1 MGTSARE
8 SLIQQR
14 SRKAPLMP
22 RWESGWREH
31 ALRHAGID
39 VTQFAVDMMQY
50 WMEST
55 PTQPWTN
62 NPLGFPQR
70 GYSTARAMKSPY
82 AAFPTMNHFHDS
94 FKKLL
99 SSKAQHLLRFS
110 LSGGENPA
118 EVWRAVNSLKWP
130 ANGTETD
137 YPSRVLDRVDSGYRE
152 KLQSRPPEQRS
163 SIGLDS
169 VSPGTHHD
177 SARQLTALHHA
188 ATRFDNINDALR
200 HIQRT
205 MSNNG

>member
-1 MGTSARE
+1 MA
-8 SLIQQR
+8 
-14 SRKAPLMP
+14 

-39 VTQFAVDMMQY
+39 VTQFAVDMLQY

-99 SSKAQHLLRFS
+99 TSKAQHLLRFS

-137 YPSRVLDRVDSGYRE
+137 YPSRVLDRVDSEYRE
-152 KLQSRPPEQRS
+152 KLQSVQPEQRTTVGLNAS
-163 SIGLDS
+163 SLGS
-169 VSPGTHHD
+169 RQD
-177 SARQLTALHHA
+177 SARQLVALHHA
-188 ATRFDNINDALR
+188 ATRFTDLNRAIL

-205 MSNNG
+205 MNRNG

>member
-1 MGTSARE
+1 MGTCTRE
-8 SLIQQR
+8 PHVR
-14 SRKAPLMP
+14 KRDRKAPLMP

-39 VTQFAVDMMQY
+39 VTQFALNMLQD

-70 GYSTARAMKSPY
+70 GYAPARALKSPY
-82 AAFPTMNHFHDS
+82 AAFATMNHFHDA
-94 FKKLL
+94 FRKLL
-99 SSKAQHLLRFS
+99 TGRAQHLLRLS

-137 YPSRVLDRVDSGYRE
+137 YPSRVLDRVDSSYRE
-152 KLQSRPPEQRS
+152 KLQSTTPEQRRTV
-163 SIGLDS
+163 GLDAVPS
-169 VSPGTHHD
+169 GAHHD
-177 SARQLTALHHA
+177 SARQLIALHHA
-188 ATRFDNINDALR
+188 AHRFDDVNSALR

-205 MSNNG
+205 MNNNG